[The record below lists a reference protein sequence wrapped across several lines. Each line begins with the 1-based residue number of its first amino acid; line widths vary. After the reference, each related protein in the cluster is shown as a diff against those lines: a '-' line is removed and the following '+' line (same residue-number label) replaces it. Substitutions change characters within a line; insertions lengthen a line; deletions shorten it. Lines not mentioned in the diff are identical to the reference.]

1 MKLSE
6 WDATIRAAGV
16 SEYFRRYFI
25 LFVGIFYTICRY
37 FYYDLF
43 LLPLR
48 AK

>member
-25 LFVGIFYTICRY
+25 LFVGISIMTY
-37 FYYDLF
+37 FCYLCAQNRN
-43 LLPLR
+43 L
-48 AK
+48 